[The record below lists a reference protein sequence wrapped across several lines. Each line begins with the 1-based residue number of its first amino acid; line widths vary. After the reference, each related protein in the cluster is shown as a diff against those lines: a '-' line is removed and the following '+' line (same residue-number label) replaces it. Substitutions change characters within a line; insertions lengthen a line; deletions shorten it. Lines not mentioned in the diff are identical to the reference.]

1 MDDLRMMKE
10 VVERWI
16 KRVEDWPDLLLIDG
30 GETHLSIIADVL
42 EKQGVS
48 DKMELASLAK
58 REETI
63 HREGH
68 DDIVLDR
75 RGRVLVQARDEAHR
89 FVNKFHRKS
98 RAKKRLSDP
107 LQGVS
112 GLGAKKLQLLIRHF
126 GGRQGIK
133 HASVND
139 LKTVPGIGNSLAQRI
154 FDSLH

>member
-1 MDDLRMMKE
+1 MESRGRTLAHITPPQYGRKKRAWARKKTKKKKSMGR
-10 VVERWI
+10 VVW
-16 KRVEDWPDLLLIDG
+16 VELWATMTL
-30 GETHLSIIADVL
+30 T
-42 EKQGVS
+42 
-48 DKMELASLAK
+48 
-58 REETI
+58 
-63 HREGH
+63 
-68 DDIVLDR
+68 
-75 RGRVLVQARDEAHR
+75 GRVLVQARDEAHR